1 MITLRMRILD
11 DTTVHRLHPNSRYL
25 LSRDTA
31 RDRLLDRLFFAAAFV
46 VFITLLTRYVQVS
59 SNTTQLARITQLN
72 IPGAQISTVIALLF
86 FIIRAARLFSLLVY
100 FLPISYLAPAAT
112 DISMDDSSQSR
123 SRSLSSILFLV
134 WQT

>member
-46 VFITLLTRYVQVS
+46 VFITLLTSDRP
-59 SNTTQLARITQLN
+59 A
-72 IPGAQISTVIALLF
+72 
-86 FIIRAARLFSLLVY
+86 
-100 FLPISYLAPAAT
+100 FLYH
-112 DISMDDSSQSR
+112 
-123 SRSLSSILFLV
+123 
-134 WQT
+134 